1 MRFEG
6 ICLGAASGEVLSVR
20 GTSEREFMPEVLI
33 AAIARMGAG
42 AVAETILAQC
52 DDLETSRLTLF
63 TAGNVPDVSAR
74 LRTHLIPR
82 RSAVA
87 SGSGGTGVP
96 GMGTKLTLN
105 SYFADTAPVDYLR
118 NIGIFPD
125 AAHYYNIAIDEG
137 RCVIAYNTSVEEA
150 PIIEERFR
158 ACGFVKVRR
167 FPLASAF
174 AGDVC

>member
-1 MRFEG
+1 
-6 ICLGAASGEVLSVR
+6 
-20 GTSEREFMPEVLI
+20 MPEVLI

-52 DDLETSRLTLF
+52 DDLETSRLTLL
-63 TAGNVPDVSAR
+63 TAENVPDVSAR

-82 RSAVA
+82 RGSAVA

-96 GMGTKLTLN
+96 GLGAKLTLN
-105 SYFADTAPVDYLR
+105 SYFADTAPVDYLGS
-118 NIGIFPD
+118 IGIFPD

-167 FPLASAF
+167 FPLAGAF
-174 AGDVC
+174 AGAVC

>member
-1 MRFEG
+1 
-6 ICLGAASGEVLSVR
+6 
-20 GTSEREFMPEVLI
+20 MPEVLI

-42 AVAETILAQC
+42 AVAETILAQFG
-52 DDLETSRLTLF
+52 DLETSRLTLF
-63 TAGNVPDVSAR
+63 TSENVPDESTS
-74 LRTHLIPR
+74 LQTHLIPR
-82 RSAVA
+82 HGSAVA

-96 GMGTKLTLN
+96 GMGATLTLN
-105 SYFADTAPVDYLR
+105 SYLADTAPVDYLR

-137 RCVIAYNTSVEEA
+137 RCVVAYNTSAEEA

-167 FPLASAF
+167 FPSASAF
-174 AGDVC
+174 AGSVC